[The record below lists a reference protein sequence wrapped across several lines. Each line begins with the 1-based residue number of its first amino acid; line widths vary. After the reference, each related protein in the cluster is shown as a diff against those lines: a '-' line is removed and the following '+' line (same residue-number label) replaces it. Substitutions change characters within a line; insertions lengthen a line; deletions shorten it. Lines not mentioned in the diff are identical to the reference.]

1 MSNIVLVAE
10 TGSDIPVDIAKRY
23 GIHLVPMHVSF
34 GTITLDDGTFPI
46 DKIYSY
52 YEETGHI
59 PTTSGCSPG
68 DFQKVFDAIHAQW
81 PEKHILHLAY
91 SAATTVSYQSA
102 ILAAADRDYV
112 TSIDTKHVSVGQAA
126 IVIQLAQV
134 LEADPELSLEA
145 AIDLTNQFCNDAR
158 MAFLPDNLAYLR
170 AGGRVSN
177 VAYMGSRLLHI
188 HPTIEILDGL
198 LVATTKRR
206 GKLTKIAPRMIREY
220 SQSQHLGKERL
231 YLIWSPGLKEEV
243 KRAAEAEAKE
253 CGFEKVI
260 WMRTGCVITTHGG
273 PGAFGIVGFSH
284 KDFDW
289 NAEEN

>member
-10 TGSDIPVDIAKRY
+10 TGSDIPDDIAKQY

-34 GTITLDDGTFPI
+34 GAQTLDDGTFPVE
-46 DKIYSY
+46 KIYAY
-52 YEETGHI
+52 YEKTGHI

-68 DFQKVFDAIHAQW
+68 DFQKAFDEIHAQW
-81 PEKHILHLAY
+81 PEKQILHLAY

-102 ILAAADRDYV
+102 ILAGAGRDYV

-126 IVIQLAQV
+126 IVIGVAQI
-134 LEADPELSLEA
+134 LEADPELTLEA
-145 AIDLTNQFCNDAR
+145 AVDLAKLFCRDAR

-198 LVATTKRR
+198 LIATTKRR

-220 SQSQHLGKERL
+220 SQSQQLGKERL
-231 YLIWSPGLKEEV
+231 YLIWSAGLKEEV
-243 KRAAEAEAKE
+243 KTAAEAEAKQ
-253 CGFEKVI
+253 CGFERVI
-260 WMRTGCVITTHGG
+260 WMQTGCVITAHGG

-289 NAEEN
+289 DAEAT